1 MTKIYKDANNNIVN
15 VGDWD
20 FRMKP
25 KFDHNNFQ
33 EFDEDN
39 NPVLI
44 ASNPMPEGISE
55 HQANIFLDEDGRYK
69 ET

>member
-1 MTKIYKDANNNIVN
+1 MTKIYKDADNNIVN

-20 FRMKP
+20 FKMKP
-25 KFDHNNFQ
+25 KFDDNNFQ

-44 ASNPMPEGISE
+44 ASNLIPEGVNE
-55 HQANIFLDEDGRYK
+55 YQVNVFLDEDGRYK
-69 ET
+69 EN